1 MITARELLNARRSA
15 RKTNGMR
22 CESLRAVLHLL
33 HVLFESEVHTA
44 SCTVFDL
51 KANEHA
57 GLQREFGCEMRYSCN
72 VHAPKSQSCSLLLLW
87 AAAAAGGE

>member
-1 MITARELLNARRSA
+1 MTTCELQTTRWSA
-15 RKTNGMR
+15 RKTNDMC
-22 CESLRAVLHLL
+22 CESLRAALHLL

-44 SCTVFDL
+44 SCTVLDL
-51 KANEHA
+51 EANEHA